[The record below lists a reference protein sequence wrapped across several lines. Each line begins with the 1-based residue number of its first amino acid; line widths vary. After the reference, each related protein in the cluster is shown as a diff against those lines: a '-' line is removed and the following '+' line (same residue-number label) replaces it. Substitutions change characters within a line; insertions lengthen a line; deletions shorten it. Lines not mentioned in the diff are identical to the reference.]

1 MNDQPQAKE
10 ERKKKRKKK
19 HLSRKLMVWGPTRV
33 LIELAMR
40 WQAFWLTVFGW
51 RWAYFWARWIARI
64 GWPMM
69 GKLRKY
75 ALRNVDLC
83 LPELPEAERTRIAR
97 ESFKHNVYS
106 FVDYLL
112 VPRYFKAG
120 QKSAHFEGTAD
131 DHPFFEWYKADQ
143 PGFNMT
149 LHLGNFDICSFN
161 IGQDPDHKPL
171 MLIVKEVK
179 PPLLNRWLTRAR
191 NCMGSEVV
199 HADEGGK
206 IYLRA
211 IQQKRKC
218 GTVVDQN
225 GGDFAP
231 IETFFGVPCTWQAD
245 WTRLVMKRGVRLCY
259 HVCVRDGDNFKFK
272 YLEPEF
278 HDYDKDADAMQIIRD
293 YRDWV
298 ERIVRQY
305 PEQYMW
311 VHRRFK
317 ARTGGWPDRYANLD
331 QRLTAEA
338 RAAMLKGGDQHA

>member
-1 MNDQPQAKE
+1 MAKKNN
-10 ERKKKRKKK
+10 KKKNRLGKR
-19 HLSRKLMVWGPTRV
+19 LLVWGPSRILLELWMRV
-33 LIELAMR
+33 I
-40 WQAFWLTVFGW
+40 AFELTVFGH
-51 RWAYFWARWIARI
+51 RWAYFWARVIAAI
-64 GWPMM
+64 GWTAMSRQR
-69 GKLRKY
+69 GY

-97 ESFKHNVYS
+97 ESFKHNIYS
-106 FVDYLL
+106 FFDSLL

-120 QKSAHFEGTAD
+120 RDCEFFEGTSK
-131 DHPFFEWYKADQ
+131 DHPFFDWYKADE

-161 IGQDPDHKPL
+161 IGRDDDHKPL

-179 PPLLNRWLTRAR
+179 PPLLDHWLTRAR
-191 NCMGSEVV
+191 ECMGSEVV

-206 IYLRA
+206 VYLRA
-211 IQQKRKC
+211 IQRKRKC
-218 GTVVDQN
+218 GTIVDQN

-231 IETFFGVPCTWQAD
+231 VETFFGVPCTWQAD
-245 WTRLVMKRGVRLCY
+245 WTRLVLKRKVRLCY
-259 HVCVRDGDNFKFK
+259 HACVRDGDRFRFR

-278 HDYDKDADAMQIIRD
+278 HDYGKDTDAMQIVRD

-298 ERIVRQY
+298 ERIVREY

-317 ARTGGWPDRYANLD
+317 ARKDGWPDRYKNLS
-331 QRLTAEA
+331 QRLTRETRAGMLVVPDFSPAEA
-338 RAAMLKGGDQHA
+338 EA